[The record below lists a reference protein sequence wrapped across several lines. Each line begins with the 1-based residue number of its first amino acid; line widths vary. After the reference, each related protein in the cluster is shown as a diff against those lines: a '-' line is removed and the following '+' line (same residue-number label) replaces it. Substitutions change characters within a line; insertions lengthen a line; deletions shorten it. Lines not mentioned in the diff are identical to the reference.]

1 MPKKNFRAGDE
12 LLFKGYFMFTA
23 WPGKKYSSGLF
34 YEFSTL
40 SLQKKSFSKTFLFQ
54 ICRRQKYCEK
64 LERFEPCFWTP
75 EW

>member
-1 MPKKNFRAGDE
+1 MPKKIFRAGDE

-40 SLQKKSFSKTFLFQ
+40 SLQKKVFLRPF
-54 ICRRQKYCEK
+54 
-64 LERFEPCFWTP
+64 CFKFVVDKNIVKS
-75 EW
+75 